1 MIDERSR
8 NELDFLAKKVA
19 GLEEQLRKVI
29 NNFATE
35 EQLRKIFN
43 NLDDKVA
50 VLEGQSQGVIEE
62 LVKQDFRLRLV
73 EKHTEPKTKEYKR
86 VEPKDVMRAIN
97 KPGIGLK
104 DPRRQ
109 KYYGEERKV

>member
-8 NELDFLAKKVA
+8 NMLDD
-19 GLEEQLRKVI
+19 
-29 NNFATE
+29 
-35 EQLRKIFN
+35 
-43 NLDDKVA
+43 LDDKVA
-50 VLEGQSQGVIEE
+50 VLEGQVQALIEE

-73 EKHTEPKTKEYKR
+73 EKHTEDPKTKEYKK
-86 VEPKDVMRAIN
+86 VEPKDVARVVV
-97 KPGIGLK
+97 KPGLK